1 MTDAIRGVARAV
13 AATGL
18 LAALALGA
26 PAANASPGELA
37 HRELAQATPAPGVSS
52 PTPPGGTAA
61 TSHPRSPTE
70 LVEARI
76 KDLRT
81 KLRITAAQES
91 RFAAVADVMRANA
104 RSMQALLGER
114 ARHKVTTAV
123 GALRWYERIT
133 AAHAAALKRF
143 VPAFEALYTALSNS
157 QRKIADAMFQWLAQ
171 RPLPPR
177 SR

>member
-1 MTDAIRGVARAV
+1 MTDAIRGVVRAV

-18 LAALALGA
+18 LTALALGA
-26 PAANASPGELA
+26 PMANASS
-37 HRELAQATPAPGVSS
+37 RELAQATPAPGVSN

-157 QRKIADAMFQWLAQ
+157 QRKTADAMFQWLAQ